1 MHGLVWLKFSILV
14 KFVSF
19 YFFLLLFCCCI
30 LSIYNCVNLLYIVGA
45 NAVGGSRYGYSPA
58 GIALENVTCEGFES
72 SLGGCSYSPLGR
84 IVSPQCRRA
93 FRNAAGV
100 ECIIQ
105 QGNNIIIIF
114 LIKN

>member
-1 MHGLVWLKFSILV
+1 MV
-14 KFVSF
+14 KIFNSCEICFVLL
-19 YFFLLLFCCCI
+19 FFVALLL
-30 LSIYNCVNLLYIVGA
+30 LHLIYNCVNLLYIVGA

-84 IVSPQCRRA
+84 IISPQCRRA

-105 QGNNIIIIF
+105 QGNDIIIIF